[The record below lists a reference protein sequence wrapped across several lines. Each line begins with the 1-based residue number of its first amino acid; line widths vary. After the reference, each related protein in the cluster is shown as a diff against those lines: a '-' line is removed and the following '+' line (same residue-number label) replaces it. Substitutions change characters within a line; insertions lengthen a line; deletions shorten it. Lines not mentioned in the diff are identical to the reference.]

1 MRMVLALFLALLAA
15 APGALA
21 ANTTARLVLAAE
33 TVKPGDTVLA
43 GVHLK
48 MDGNWHTYWRNPG
61 ESGGATRIQWQLPPG
76 ITAGETQWPVPERY
90 LFSGLTTFVHH
101 NEALLLVPLTIAKD
115 TAPGAKELKAMVD
128 WLECEKLCL
137 PAKQDVSAT
146 LIIGAETKPSADA
159 GVIEAGLKRLPVAD
173 GAFRSRAWWEGAATT
188 NDTRALIVELFI
200 ARDAIE
206 PGFFPYE
213 GEDFEVAPA
222 SEELPATGDSV
233 RLRLTVKKS
242 GAAWP
247 KEFAGVILA
256 KAGAAG
262 PAGFE
267 VKLRPADQPPADAGS
282 TAMTSAAV
290 GAAKSLPLMLLFA
303 FIGGLIL
310 NIMPCVLPVIALKV
324 LGFVQQSKESPA
336 TVRRHGIV
344 YTLGVLCSFL
354 VLAGVVI
361 GVQQAGKLASWGM
374 QFGNPT
380 FVVAMTVLVT
390 LVALNL
396 FGVFE
401 IFLGGG
407 AMTAASQLASKE
419 GNAGAFFNGVLAT
432 ALATPCTAPFLG
444 AALGFAFSQP
454 PVIVLLMF
462 LVVGFGLA
470 VPYLLLS
477 WNPAWMKFLP
487 KPGAWMEKF
496 KIAMGFPM
504 LATAAWLAFSVGAAH
519 FGKQVFW
526 LGIFLVLLAL
536 AAWIW
541 GEFVQRGRKRVGLA
555 RGISLVI
562 LVSAYVL
569 ILEHE
574 LHWRA
579 PVVAQA
585 GGIEHKPGGVAWE
598 PWSPEAVAKARAE
611 GRPVFVDFTADWC
624 VTCQANKKTSIEI
637 SSVIAKLKEIN
648 AVALLGDYTLVPDS
662 ITRELQKFG
671 RAGVPLVLVY
681 PRDATKPPQV
691 LPELLTPGIVLEALE
706 QAGR

>member
-1 MRMVLALFLALLAA
+1 MRMVPALFLALLAVV
-15 APGALA
+15 PGALA
-21 ANTTARLVLAAE
+21 ANTTARLVLAAD

-61 ESGGATRIQWQLPPG
+61 ESGGATRIEWELPPG
-76 ITAGETQWPVPERY
+76 ITAGDIQWPVPERY
-90 LFSGLTTFVHH
+90 LFSGLTTFVYH
-101 NEALLLVPLTIAKD
+101 NEVVLLVPLTIAKD
-115 TAPGAKELKAMVD
+115 AAPGAKELKAKVD

-146 LIIGAETKPSADA
+146 LTVGAETKPSADA
-159 GVIEAGLKRLPVAD
+159 ALIEAGRKRLPVAD
-173 GAFRSRAWWEGAATT
+173 GAFRSRAWWEGAAAGSS
-188 NDTRALIVELFI
+188 RKLIAELFI

-213 GEDFEVAPA
+213 ADGFEVLPVA
-222 SEELPATGDSV
+222 EELPVAGDSV
-233 RLRLTVKKS
+233 RLRITVTNIAVP
-242 GAAWP
+242 GL
-247 KEFAGVILA
+247 KEIAGVVLA
-256 KAGAAG
+256 KAGATG

-267 VKLRPADQPPADAGS
+267 VKLRPTDQPPADAGA
-282 TAMTSAAV
+282 TATTAAS
-290 GAAKSLPLMLLFA
+290 GPAKSLPLMLLFA

-336 TVRRHGIV
+336 TVRRHGVV

-401 IFLGGG
+401 VFLGGG

-454 PVIVLLMF
+454 PTIVMLMF

-536 AAWIW
+536 AAWVW

-562 LVSAYVL
+562 VVAAYVL
-569 ILEHE
+569 ILERE

-585 GGIEHKPGGVAWE
+585 GGVEQKPGGVAWE

-637 SSVIAKLKEIN
+637 ASVIAKLKEIN
-648 AVALLGDYTLVPDS
+648 AVALLGDYTLVPDN

>member
-1 MRMVLALFLALLAA
+1 MQIVLALLLVVLAVV
-15 APGALA
+15 PGASA
-21 ANTTARLVLAAE
+21 ANTTARLVLAAD

-48 MDGNWHTYWRNPG
+48 MDGQWHTYWRNPG
-61 ESGGATRIQWQLPPG
+61 ESGGATRIEWDLPPG
-76 ITAGETQWPVPERY
+76 ISAGEIQWPVPERY
-90 LFSGLTTFVHH
+90 LFSGLTTFVYH
-101 NEALLLVPLTIAKD
+101 NEVVLLVSLTVAKD
-115 TAPGAKELKAMVD
+115 AAPGAKELKAKVD

-146 LIIGAETKPSADA
+146 LIIGAETKVAADA
-159 GVIEAGLKRLPVAD
+159 ALIEAARKRLPVAD
-173 GAFRSRAWWEGAATT
+173 GAFRSRAWWEGAATG
-188 NDTRALIVELFI
+188 NSRKLIAELFI

-206 PGFFPYE
+206 AGFLPYE
-213 GEDFEVAPA
+213 AEGYEVLPVT
-222 SEELPATGDSV
+222 EELPPAGDSV
-233 RLRLTVKKS
+233 RLRITVTNI
-242 GAAWP
+242 AAPGP
-247 KEFAGVILA
+247 KEISGLILA

-267 VKLRPADQPPADAGS
+267 VKLQPTDQPPADAAKVS
-282 TAMTSAAV
+282 SV
-290 GAAKSLPLMLLFA
+290 GGDKSLGLMLLFA

-336 TVRRHGIV
+336 TVRRHGVV

-401 IFLGGG
+401 VFLGGG
-407 AMTAASQLASKE
+407 AMTAATQLASKE

-454 PVIVLLMF
+454 PLVVALMF
-462 LVVGFGLA
+462 LVVGLGLA
-470 VPYLLLS
+470 APYLLLS

-519 FGKQVFW
+519 FGKKVFW

-536 AAWIW
+536 AAWVW
-541 GEFVQRGRKRVGLA
+541 GEFVQRGRKRTGLA
-555 RGISLVI
+555 RGISLAIVI
-562 LVSAYVL
+562 AAYAF
-569 ILEHE
+569 ILERE
-574 LHWRA
+574 LHWRT

-585 GGIEHKPGGVAWE
+585 GGVEQKPGGVAWE

-637 SSVIAKLKEIN
+637 SSVIEKLKEIN
-648 AVALLGDYTLVPDS
+648 AVSLLGDYTLVPDN

-681 PRDATKPPQV
+681 PRDASKPPQV

-706 QAGR
+706 QAAK

>member
-1 MRMVLALFLALLAA
+1 MRMVPALFLALLAGV
-15 APGALA
+15 PGALA
-21 ANTTARLVLAAE
+21 ANTTARLVLAAD
-33 TVKPGDTVLA
+33 TVKPGETVLA

-61 ESGGATRIQWQLPPG
+61 ESGGATRIQWELPPG
-76 ITAGETQWPVPERY
+76 ITAGEIQWPVPERY
-90 LFSGLTTFVHH
+90 LFSGLTTFVYH
-101 NEALLLVPLTIAKD
+101 NEVVLLVPLTIAKD
-115 TAPGAKELKAMVD
+115 AAPGAKELKAKVD

-137 PAKQDVSAT
+137 PAKQDVGAMLT
-146 LIIGAETKPSADA
+146 VGAETMPSADA
-159 GVIEAGLKRLPVAD
+159 ALIEAARKRLPVAD
-173 GAFRSRAWWEGAATT
+173 GAFRSRAWWEGAATD
-188 NDTRALIVELFI
+188 NSRKLIAELFI

-213 GEDFEVAPA
+213 AEGYEVLPVAEELAPA
-222 SEELPATGDSV
+222 GDSV
-233 RLRLTVKKS
+233 RLRITVTNITAP
-242 GAAWP
+242 GP
-247 KEFAGVILA
+247 KEISGVILA
-256 KAGAAG
+256 KTGAAG

-267 VKLRPADQPPADAGS
+267 VKLRPTDQPPADAGKVS
-282 TAMTSAAV
+282 SV
-290 GAAKSLPLMLLFA
+290 GGDQSLGLMLLFA

-336 TVRRHGIV
+336 TVRRHGVV

-401 IFLGGG
+401 VFLGGG
-407 AMTAASQLASKE
+407 AMTAATQLASKE

-444 AALGFAFSQP
+444 GALGYAFTQP
-454 PVIVLLMF
+454 PTRLVLMF

-477 WNPAWMKFLP
+477 WNPNWMKFLP

-496 KIAMGFPM
+496 KVALGFPVV
-504 LATAAWLAFSVGAAH
+504 ATAIWLTFEVGAGH
-519 FGKQVFW
+519 FGAKTWW
-526 LGIFLVLLAL
+526 LGIFLVILSL
-536 AAWIW
+536 AAWVW
-541 GEFVQRGRKRVGLA
+541 GEFVQRGRKRRALA
-555 RGISLVI
+555 AMVSASLVVVGA
-562 LVSAYVL
+562 LVAKHQMRPDL
-569 ILEHE
+569 I
-574 LHWRA
+574 
-579 PVVAQA
+579 
-585 GGIEHKPGGVAWE
+585 AWM
-598 PWSPEAVAKARAE
+598 PWTPEAVAEARKS
-611 GRPVFVDFTADWC
+611 GRPVFVDFTANWC
-624 VTCQANKKTSIEI
+624 LTCKANKESSIEI
-637 SSVIAKLKEIN
+637 PKVIAKLHDLN
-648 AVALLGDYTLVPDS
+648 AVALLGDYTLVPDN

-681 PRDATKPPQV
+681 PRDAGKPPLV
-691 LPELLTPGIVLEALE
+691 LPELLTPGIVLDALE